1 MEIAVGIDLDA
12 EAAQTFRLN
21 FPEADFMETD
31 IRSVATDQLEAPL
44 RRRGWGRPGTFLLF
58 SACAPCQPFSRQ
70 RRGRR
75 LDDDRMPLLA
85 DLSRFVGRYLPDFV
99 FLENVPGMQT
109 LGTEVGPFAGFVAT
123 LEESGYFVAYR
134 VIESQSYGIPQRRR
148 RLVMLA
154 SRLGE
159 ITFPARSH
167 GPGRRAYRT
176 VRDAIGAM
184 PRLDAGQ
191 SDPAIPNHRAAGLS
205 PLNLQRIRAT
215 REGGGREDWALDLY
229 PECHRDGYEG
239 HTDVYGRLRWD
250 APASGLTTRCISYSN
265 GRFGHPDQ
273 DRALSVREAARLQ
286 TFPDSFEFVGS
297 LNSTA
302 RQVGNAVPVQ
312 LARRFGRYLKHLAMA
327 HNEAPGTHVGDGPKP
342 QERLAS

>member
-12 EAAQTFRLN
+12 DAAQTFRLN
-21 FPEADFMETD
+21 FPEADFIESD
-31 IRSVATDQLEAPL
+31 VRSVETEQLETVL
-44 RRRGWGRPGTFLLF
+44 RRRGWGQPRTFLLF

-85 DLSRFVGRYLPDFV
+85 DLSRFVERYLPDFV

-109 LGTEVGPFAGFVAT
+109 LGREIGPFAGFVAG
-123 LEESGYFVAYR
+123 LEDLGYSVAHR
-134 VIESQSYGIPQRRR
+134 VVESQGYGIPQRRR

-159 ITFPARSH
+159 ITFPGPTH
-167 GPGRRAYRT
+167 GPGRRPYAT
-176 VRDAIGAM
+176 VEDAIGSM
-184 PRLDAGQ
+184 PPLDAGR
-191 SDPAIPNHRAAGLS
+191 SDPTIANHRAAGLS
-205 PLNLQRIRAT
+205 PVNMQRIRAT
-215 REGGGREDWALDLY
+215 REGGGREDWPPDLY

-239 HTDVYGRLRWD
+239 HTDVYGRLRWN

-286 TFPDSFEFVGS
+286 TFADTFEFVGS
-297 LNSTA
+297 LNSMA

-312 LARRFGRYLKHLAMA
+312 LARRFGRYLMHVAIVS
-327 HNEAPGTHVGDGPKP
+327 NERAGVRGPEGPMP
-342 QERLAS
+342 QNRLAS